1 MMDMAGLIKTEVRG
15 VNNAARGCMKP
26 AARGVNAAAL
36 GIKPAAR
43 GINAAAHG
51 CVKPA
56 ALRIKPAARVLKSTA
71 IFFLLLLSV
80 VLVAGCSRPTA
91 GKDTDGAIATDDATA
106 TDGATVADSAAQV
119 ADHGARGAVARHIMA
134 VCRRHGVTVTQLL
147 PVTPVKNQGR
157 SDLCWVYAALAAIE
171 STHAAAGDSVNL
183 SPYYLARNMLMRQAR
198 LNWLSRGR
206 HDMSMRGTLP
216 MALHLLREDGAMP
229 YDSYSTPSPINWR
242 ATSRRAVLAANC
254 EPTLYRAERAVATC
268 ADNAAGSVP
277 PHVFMLGAEYTPV
290 DFAQSVCRSDEWHM
304 FTSLTHH
311 PFGRDIQLELADNQF
326 GDTFHNVPLD
336 TLIHL
341 LDRSLDNARAVGW
354 EGDISEEGFR
364 WAAGVADVP
373 RSVAC
378 TQQERQRQFDRRL
391 TTDDHCLTIVGR
403 AVSRRGTRYYIAKNS
418 WGATNA
424 LRGFILLSERYVRMK
439 TVALMVGAE

>member
-1 MMDMAGLIKTEVRG
+1 MTNRKGVMCKMMDMAGLIKTEALG
-15 VNNAARGCMKP
+15 INAAAHGCMKP
-26 AARGVNAAAL
+26 AAWGVNAAAHGCIKPAAL

-43 GINAAAHG
+43 
-51 CVKPA
+51 VM
-56 ALRIKPAARVLKSTA
+56 KSTA
-71 IFFLLLLSV
+71 IFLLLLLSV
-80 VLVAGCSRPTA
+80 ILVAGCSRPTA
-91 GKDTDGAIATDDATA
+91 GKDTDGATATDDTIATDGLTA
-106 TDGATVADSAAQV
+106 ADSAAQV
-119 ADHGARGAVARHIMA
+119 TDHGARGDVARHIMA
-134 VCRRHGVTVTQLL
+134 ECRRHGVTVTQLL

-254 EPTLYRAERAVATC
+254 EPTLDRAERAVATC

-277 PHVFMLGAEYTPV
+277 PHVFMLGAEYSPV

-304 FTSLTHH
+304 FTSFTHH

>member
-1 MMDMAGLIKTEVRG
+1 MCKMMDMAGLIKTEALG
-15 VNNAARGCMKP
+15 INAAAHGCMKP
-26 AARGVNAAAL
+26 AAWGVNAAAHGCIKPAAL

-43 GINAAAHG
+43 
-51 CVKPA
+51 VM
-56 ALRIKPAARVLKSTA
+56 KSTA
-71 IFFLLLLSV
+71 IFLLLLLSV
-80 VLVAGCSRPTA
+80 ILVAGCSRPTA
-91 GKDTDGAIATDDATA
+91 GKDTDGATATDDTIATDGLTA
-106 TDGATVADSAAQV
+106 ADSAAQV
-119 ADHGARGAVARHIMA
+119 TDHGARGDVARHIMA
-134 VCRRHGVTVTQLL
+134 ECRRHGVTVTQLL

-254 EPTLYRAERAVATC
+254 EPTLDRAERAVATC

-277 PHVFMLGAEYTPV
+277 PHVFMLGAEYSPV

-304 FTSLTHH
+304 FTSFTHH

>member
-1 MMDMAGLIKTEVRG
+1 MTNRKGVMCKMMDMAGLIKTEARD
-15 VNNAARGCMKP
+15 VNATAYGCMKP
-26 AARGVNAAAL
+26 AARGVNAAA
-36 GIKPAAR
+36 R
-43 GINAAAHG
+43 GINAAARG
-51 CVKPA
+51 MK
-56 ALRIKPAARVLKSTA
+56 LTA
-71 IFFLLLLSV
+71 IFLLLLLSV

-91 GKDTDGAIATDDATA
+91 RKDTDGATA
-106 TDGATVADSAAQV
+106 TDGLTAADSAAQV
-119 ADHGARGAVARHIMA
+119 TDYGARGDVARHIMA

-183 SPYYLARNMLMRQAR
+183 SPDYLARNMLMRQAR

-254 EPTLYRAERAVATC
+254 EPTFDRAERAVATC
-268 ADNAAGSVP
+268 ADNAVGSVP
-277 PHVFMLGAEYTPV
+277 PHVFMLGAEYSPV

-304 FTSLTHH
+304 FTSFTHH

-373 RSVAC
+373 RTVAC

>member
-1 MMDMAGLIKTEVRG
+1 MCKMMDMAGLIKTAAHG
-15 VNNAARGCMKP
+15 VSST
-26 AARGVNAAAL
+26 AL
-36 GIKPAAR
+36 GCIKT
-43 GINAAAHG
+43 AAHG
-51 CVKPA
+51 CMKPA
-56 ALRIKPAARVLKSTA
+56 ALRIKPAARVMKSTA
-71 IFFLLLLSV
+71 IFFLLLLFV

-91 GKDTDGAIATDDATA
+91 GKATDGATATDDATA
-106 TDGATVADSAAQV
+106 ADSAAQV
-119 ADHGARGAVARHIMA
+119 ADHGARGARGDVARHIMA
-134 VCRRHGVTVTQLL
+134 VCRRHDVTVTQLL

-183 SPYYLARNMLMRQAR
+183 SPDYLARNMLMRQAR

-254 EPTLYRAERAVATC
+254 EPTLDRAERAVATC

-277 PHVFMLGAEYTPV
+277 PHVFMLGAEYSPV

-304 FTSLTHH
+304 FTSFTHH

-326 GDTFHNVPLD
+326 GDTFRNVPLD

-373 RSVAC
+373 RTVAC

>member
-1 MMDMAGLIKTEVRG
+1 MCKMMDMAGLIKTEALG
-15 VNNAARGCMKP
+15 INAAAHGCMKP
-26 AARGVNAAAL
+26 AAWGVNAAAHGCIKPAAL

-43 GINAAAHG
+43 
-51 CVKPA
+51 VM
-56 ALRIKPAARVLKSTA
+56 KSTA
-71 IFFLLLLSV
+71 IFLLLLLSV
-80 VLVAGCSRPTA
+80 ILVAGCSRPTA
-91 GKDTDGAIATDDATA
+91 GKDTDGATA
-106 TDGATVADSAAQV
+106 ADSAAQV
-119 ADHGARGAVARHIMA
+119 TDHGARGDVSRHIMA

-254 EPTLYRAERAVATC
+254 EPTLDRAERAVATC

-277 PHVFMLGAEYTPV
+277 PHVFMLGAEYSPT

-304 FTSLTHH
+304 FTSFTHH

-373 RSVAC
+373 RTVAC

>member
-1 MMDMAGLIKTEVRG
+1 
-15 VNNAARGCMKP
+15 MK
-26 AARGVNAAAL
+26 L
-36 GIKPAAR
+36 
-43 GINAAAHG
+43 
-51 CVKPA
+51 
-56 ALRIKPAARVLKSTA
+56 TA
-71 IFFLLLLSV
+71 IFLLLLLSV

-91 GKDTDGAIATDDATA
+91 RKDTDGATA
-106 TDGATVADSAAQV
+106 ADSAAQV
-119 ADHGARGAVARHIMA
+119 TDHGARGDVARHIMA

-183 SPYYLARNMLMRQAR
+183 SPDYLARNMLMRQAR

-254 EPTLYRAERAVATC
+254 EPTFDRAERAVATC
-268 ADNAAGSVP
+268 ADNAVGSVP
-277 PHVFMLGAEYTPV
+277 PHVFMLGAEYSPV

-304 FTSLTHH
+304 FTSFTHH
-311 PFGRDIQLELADNQF
+311 PFGCDIQLELADNQF

-373 RSVAC
+373 RTVAC

>member
-1 MMDMAGLIKTEVRG
+1 MTNRKGVMCKMMDMAGLIKTEAHG
-15 VNNAARGCMKP
+15 VSSTALGCIKP
-26 AARGVNAAAL
+26 AAHGVSSAAL
-36 GIKPAAR
+36 GYIKTAAR
-43 GINAAAHG
+43 GINAAA
-51 CVKPA
+51 
-56 ALRIKPAARVLKSTA
+56 RVMKSTA
-71 IFFLLLLSV
+71 IFLLLLLSV

-91 GKDTDGAIATDDATA
+91 GKDTDGVTATDDAIATDDATA
-106 TDGATVADSAAQV
+106 ADSAAQV
-119 ADHGARGAVARHIMA
+119 TDHSARGDVARHIMA

-183 SPYYLARNMLMRQAR
+183 SPDYLARNMLMRQAR

-216 MALHLLREDGAMP
+216 MALHILREDGAMP

-254 EPTLYRAERAVATC
+254 EPTFDRAERAVATC

-304 FTSLTHH
+304 FTSFTHH

-341 LDRSLDNARAVGW
+341 LDHSLDNARAVGW

>member
-1 MMDMAGLIKTEVRG
+1 MKLKTTLLGKTYTFRDLKEVLAKANEEKTGDKLAGLAAKTAQERV
-15 VNNAARGCMKP
+15 AAK
-26 AARGVNAAAL
+26 
-36 GIKPAAR
+36 
-43 GINAAAHG
+43 
-51 CVKPA
+51 
-56 ALRIKPAARVLKSTA
+56 
-71 IFFLLLLSV
+71 V
-80 VLVAGCSRPTA
+80 VLSAVTLGDLRENPAVPYEEDEVTR
-91 GKDTDGAIATDDATA
+91 IIQDDVNEKIYREIQNW
-106 TDGATVADSAAQV
+106 TVSEL
-119 ADHGARGAVARHIMA
+119 REWLLAV
-134 VCRRHGVTVTQLL
+134 VTVTLLL

-183 SPYYLARNMLMRQAR
+183 SPDYLARNMLMRQAR

-254 EPTLYRAERAVATC
+254 EPTFDRAERAVATG
-268 ADNAAGSVP
+268 ADNA
-277 PHVFMLGAEYTPV
+277 
-290 DFAQSVCRSDEWHM
+290 AQSVCRSDAWHM
-304 FTSLTHH
+304 FTSFTHH

-373 RSVAC
+373 RTVAC